1 MKATPKLIQL
11 ALGAIGI
18 GAELEMC
25 IKIHEVV
32 KLLNEKGDLADLKDL
47 AKIAAIQ
54 VESDKP
60 QSEPLPLPSDDIDL
74 SLLELG
80 DIVVFRDDKQKKVNR
95 ISEPIANKYEIDL
108 GFDDGST
115 AFYMNDGSFWVDK
128 SYCPEDIVKIIKP
141 N

>member
-1 MKATPKLIQL
+1 MKVTPKLIQL

-32 KLLNEKGDLADLKDL
+32 KLLNEKGDQADLSDL

-54 VESDKP
+54 VESEKP
-60 QSEPLPLPSDDIDL
+60 QSEPLPSDDVDL
-74 SLLELG
+74 SLSEVN
-80 DIVVFRDDKQKKVNR
+80 DTVVFRDGKEKKISQ
-95 ISEPIANKYEIDL
+95 ISEPKVSNKYEIDL

-128 SYCPEDIVKIIKP
+128 SYCLEDIVKIIKP

>member
-32 KLLNEKGDLADLKDL
+32 KLLNEKGDLADLSDL

-54 VESDKP
+54 VESEKP
-60 QSEPLPLPSDDIDL
+60 QSEPLPSDEVDL
-74 SLLELG
+74 SLLEVN
-80 DIVVFRDDKQKKVNR
+80 DMVKFRDGSCRNVIRIDKILLDNEFNYILYLGGFKGTFFRNGYYQSRDKQ
-95 ISEPIANKYEIDL
+95 SPD
-108 GFDDGST
+108 
-115 AFYMNDGSFWVDK
+115 
-128 SYCPEDIVKIIKP
+128 DIVKITKP

>member
-1 MKATPKLIQL
+1 MKVTPKLIQL

-32 KLLNEKGDLADLKDL
+32 KLLNEKGDQADLSDL

-54 VESDKP
+54 VESEKP
-60 QSEPLPLPSDDIDL
+60 QSEPLPSDDVDL
-74 SLLELG
+74 SLSEVN
-80 DIVVFRDDKQKKVNR
+80 DTVVFRDGKEKKISQ
-95 ISEPIANKYEIDL
+95 ISEPKVSNKYEIDL

-128 SYCPEDIVKIIKP
+128 SYYLEDIVKIIKP